1 VPTQELDFL
10 TIICQKKDEKKIVEA
25 AVAAGAPGVTCL
37 DGRGTGV
44 RQKLGLMGSIVEA
57 EKAILLL
64 ALPVA
69 ITPAVVKAVN
79 EAASLNK
86 PGNGFMC
93 VQKAQQILGYL

>member
-1 VPTQELDFL
+1 MPVRELDFL

-25 AVAAGAPGVTCL
+25 AVKAGAPGVTTI

-44 RQKLGLMGSIVEA
+44 RQKLGLMGSVVEA

-64 ALPVA
+64 ALPPEL
-69 ITPAVVKAVN
+69 TPAVIKAIN

-86 PGNGFMC
+86 PGNGFIC
-93 VQKAQQILGYL
+93 LQKVQQVLGNL